1 MVRDRMDQGSRIF
14 SFFDLELM
22 EWGWDGF
29 SSWFFFFFP
38 HFSCG
43 ASGAAH
49 KQTVRKLVRSD

>member
-1 MVRDRMDQGSRIF
+1 MGVGWFFFMV
-14 SFFDLELM
+14 
-22 EWGWDGF
+22 
-29 SSWFFFFFP
+29 FFFFP